1 MPLFAIFSAIA
12 PVFALI
18 LAGHVVRRTLV
29 GEAEFWAG
37 ADRIAYWVLLPAL
50 LFNKISTMQVSAE
63 FIGPFALVINA
74 GFFAAFVYA
83 LLASRMFAFPGPVAS
98 SVVQG
103 AARHNTFIALA
114 VVEGLLG
121 AAGQASAYLAS
132 SILIPVTNIAVVIAI
147 VLLHHGGQKTTGLGR
162 AIVRDIVR
170 NPLLIAVAT
179 GFLFNVAGAGELP
192 VLHDM
197 TDLLGRAA
205 LPLVLLSIG
214 AGIRS
219 DGLSASLAPIAV
231 ATVGKMLVF
240 PLAIFIAAR
249 AMGLGE
255 TPASVAMI
263 YGSCATAT
271 SSYALARQMG
281 GDAPLAAAIVT
292 LQTLASIVTIPAA
305 ILITRYAFT

>member
-1 MPLFAIFSAIA
+1 M
-12 PVFALI
+12 
-18 LAGHVVRRTLV
+18 RRTLV
-29 GEAEFWAG
+29 EAAEFWAG

-50 LFNKISTMQVSAE
+50 LFDKISTMQVSAE
-63 FIGPFALVINA
+63 FVGPFALVINA
-74 GFFAAFVYA
+74 GFFAAFVFA
-83 LLASRMFAFPGPVAS
+83 ILASRVFAFPGPVAS

-132 SILIPVTNIAVVIAI
+132 SMLIPVTNIAVVVAI
-147 VLLHHGGQKTTGLGR
+147 VLLHRGGQKTTGLGR
-162 AIVRDIVR
+162 AIARDIVR
-170 NPLLIAVAT
+170 NPLLIAVAA
-179 GFLFNVAGAGELP
+179 GLLFNLAGIGKLP
-192 VLHDM
+192 VLHAM

-214 AGIRS
+214 ASIRPE
-219 DGLSASLAPIAV
+219 GFSASLAPIAV
-231 ATVGKMLVF
+231 AGVGKMLVF
-240 PLAIFIAAR
+240 PLAIFISAR
-249 AMGLGE
+249 WVGLAE

-292 LQTLASIVTIPAA
+292 LQTLASFVTIPAA
-305 ILITRYAFT
+305 ILITRHAFT